1 MIVSSFHSPNKSLFV
16 IGANILKTINNYQF
30 DAINPK
36 ILYRKYN
43 DSYKEISFSYLM
55 FGLDWLFIAGVIALT
70 DTGDITLCSN

>member
-16 IGANILKTINNYQF
+16 IGGNIIKTISEYQF

-43 DSYKEISFSYLM
+43 DTYKEISFSYLM
-55 FGLDWLFIAGVIALT
+55 FGLDWLFLAGAITLT
-70 DTGDITLCSN
+70 DSGDVKLCN